1 MKNSLVVSY
10 NGRKV
15 KKTNTGLQACP
26 SQLALPEL
34 KASSL
39 GTEISQHGEGQRKEQ
54 RIPNS
59 LKKKQ
64 KRICVE
70 EKKVKNSPTGQRE
83 KTSPM

>member
-15 KKTNTGLQACP
+15 KKNTGLQACP
-26 SQLALPEL
+26 SQFALPEL

-39 GTEISQHGEGQRKEQ
+39 GTEISQQGEGQRKEQ

-59 LKKKQ
+59 FKKK
-64 KRICVE
+64 KKLCRG
-70 EKKVKNSPTGQRE
+70 EKS
-83 KTSPM
+83 